1 MGTITILLNPENV
14 NKSREPTVKAS
25 KMPFPDLLYYNMMTP
40 AWLSDPKNKADWRRA
55 NTKTFEDLRVIIG
68 PDTLPYE
75 RICTI
80 PLLPGSFFAKAAENR
95 NITVKIMVGMELPN
109 TTMEVVDGKTTALDM
124 PTKAADPLAILLTD
138 GNKGIGVVLQDV
150 TQDHEIAG
158 PYYQIQG
165 NVGPSA
171 LNDVTTKAGQQ
182 LARTSGKNNPDEFR
196 ITLKPTEHW
205 GEAYSAI
212 DGGHKSLFYYNETI
226 NLVNGLNL
234 QLCRIDPAG
243 TFNINYIEVSVFG
256 GAPPPS

>member
-1 MGTITILLNPENV
+1 MSKEPRVAVSSGVILEISNEYLPALLYLRV
-14 NKSREPTVKAS
+14 SPLRPGPLSHDFICFLTCTAS

-95 NITVKIMVGMELPN
+95 NIAVKIMVGMELPN

-165 NVGPSA
+165 
-171 LNDVTTKAGQQ
+171 D
-182 LARTSGKNNPDEFR
+182 
-196 ITLKPTEHW
+196 
-205 GEAYSAI
+205 
-212 DGGHKSLFYYNETI
+212 
-226 NLVNGLNL
+226 
-234 QLCRIDPAG
+234 
-243 TFNINYIEVSVFG
+243 
-256 GAPPPS
+256 

>member
-1 MGTITILLNPENV
+1 MGTILLNPENV

-25 KMPFPDLLYYNMMTP
+25 RMPFPDLLYYNMMTP
-40 AWLSDPKNKADWRRA
+40 AWLSDSKNKADWRRA

-68 PDTLPYE
+68 SDTLPYE
-75 RICTI
+75 RICTV
-80 PLLPGSFFAKAAENR
+80 PLIAGKYFNQAASNHD
-95 NITVKIMVGMELPN
+95 ITVKIVVGMELPDA
-109 TTMEVVDGKTTALDM
+109 MDM
-124 PTKAADPLAILLTD
+124 YKKAVDPLAILLTD

-243 TFNINYIEVSVFG
+243 TFNINHIEVSVFG